1 MRSLAWHWALLICA
15 SFVFVS
21 PGLSTLADGAGTSE
35 YRLKLAFLY
44 NFAQFVQWPADAF
57 ANPSAPLTIC
67 VVGENPFAGEIEQGL
82 RGRLVAG
89 HPVELRQINPRDDPH
104 NCQLIFVRANE
115 TKSAARILAASRGST
130 MLTVGEAAGFAQR
143 GGIINLTREENNLR
157 FEVNIDE
164 AAQTRLKISSK
175 LLSLAK
181 IVRN

>member
-1 MRSLAWHWALLICA
+1 M
-15 SFVFVS
+15 
-21 PGLSTLADGAGTSE
+21 ADGTESSE

-44 NFAQFVQWPADAF
+44 NVAQFVQWPADAF
-57 ANPSAPLTIC
+57 TNPSAPLTIC
-67 VVGENPFAGEIEQGL
+67 VVGENPFAGDIERGL
-82 RGRLVAG
+82 RGRSVGG
-89 HPVELRQINPRDDPH
+89 HPVELRQLSPHDDPRT
-104 NCQLIFVRANE
+104 CQLIFVRANE
-115 TKSAARILAASRGST
+115 TKSVARIFAASRGSS

-143 GGIINLTREENNLR
+143 GGIINLTREQNNLR